1 VDASGF
7 AMGAV
12 LLQKKEDGKK
22 HPIAY
27 YSKTLSAAERN
38 YDVYDLELLAIVNAM
53 DHWRPYLAG
62 SPHKVIIYSDHQNLL
77 YWKEPHKIS
86 RRVAREVLMLSEY
99 NFEIR
104 HIKGTANGRVDAL
117 SRRPDYD
124 QGHEDNQNI
133 VVLPEQV
140 FARAMEVL
148 PDDTNQEES
157 TLKPWINPHQ
167 LKQHQGVWYKNGRQ
181 VVTGDVTA
189 KRHIIKSHHDS
200 PVHGHPGISKTIQLT
215 ERLYWWPRMRVDIT
229 EYVKGC
235 ADCQRHKVNT
245 RPTKAPLQPIY
256 PKAETTPF
264 ETVALDFI
272 VKLPISQG
280 FDSILTVTDQGCTK
294 AAIFIPCNE
303 DITAEETA
311 ALYIKHVFAH
321 FGLPTKVISDRD
333 PRFMSKFIQAACKV
347 TGVKHAP
354 STAYHPRTDGQS
366 ERSNQWLE
374 TAIRFITDQKQKNWA
389 PYLPIAQFAH
399 NNWPSDTTRKS
410 PFFLLMGFNPR
421 ADWIHATSPIPKVT
435 LRLEQLKE
443 ARIQAREAM
452 IKAQQSW
459 VKHRDTPKY
468 KEGDQVWLEGKNL
481 RINQPTAKLAPRR
494 HGPFKII
501 QVMSAV
507 NYRLELPTQWSI
519 HPVFHIDLLTPYK
532 ETIMHGPNFTR
543 PTPELI
549 DGEEEYSIEK
559 ILDSRHFG
567 RRRRLQ
573 YLVKWEGYPDAENMW
588 VDKDDVFADDKVREF
603 KASNPD
609 AITHIRG
616 ASTAK
621 SSHSPL
627 PTQSQQLYQHALSY
641 MSSDGNHDLAEE
653 YTAGAIADSPIPLS
667 QEFPI
672 DTPVR
677 VPQPIP
683 IVDFTTLQ
691 PLSGTSPAFV
701 PRPVSATSSASD
713 VAAMFRQLR
722 VHTPAPLTP
731 DGQRAAEQAAET
743 FAISLSPAQGRGNQ
757 ASTRV
762 ESGTVTGPE
771 TPLGATPTT
780 SSRRR
785 DDSDGSATAHDLRQ
799 CARCGEQNQYCH
811 GHTPVIPNASLD
823 LPPRFP
829 LRASVQPDGVARINL
844 NRTQATALAANLLD
858 ALENHQDAAQ
868 VPPAYDYGEEIA
880 NIVAESLG
888 IDRAV
893 AAEGLGVRTRGGR
906 RQGRGR
912 GNGSQPIPAARS
924 PTHTQQTQGP
934 RAPRR
939 ATSPVPAGFE
949 HNRGPAYIPFRIRNE
964 HGGETPARYI
974 RAHLDAPNPFVEGR
988 LSLNGPT
995 YHSEIHAAPI
1005 VDVDVPPPLITADIL
1020 RLLDTNYMGHDRVDE
1035 ALGEIGD
1042 RSLRA
1047 EVNRYRRL
1055 ERKRKSFQES
1065 IRRLEDQMFTT
1076 DIERRMSISRLEG
1089 ARAMVRIQRAMQD
1102 DRHAF
1107 RLSPW
1112 SLEHGR
1118 SP

>member
-1 VDASGF
+1 
-7 AMGAV
+7 
-12 LLQKKEDGKK
+12 
-22 HPIAY
+22 
-27 YSKTLSAAERN
+27 
-38 YDVYDLELLAIVNAM
+38 
-53 DHWRPYLAG
+53 
-62 SPHKVIIYSDHQNLL
+62 
-77 YWKEPHKIS
+77 
-86 RRVAREVLMLSEY
+86 MLSEY

-104 HIKGTANGRVDAL
+104 HIKGTANGRADAL

-140 FARAMEVL
+140 FAQAMEVL
-148 PDDTNQEES
+148 PDNTNQEES
-157 TLKPWINPHQ
+157 TLKPWIDPHQ
-167 LKQHQGVWYKNGRQ
+167 LKQHQGVWYKDGRQ
-181 VVTGDVTA
+181 VVTGDIEA
-189 KRHIIKSHHDS
+189 KRHIIQSHHDS
-200 PVHGHPGISKTIQLT
+200 PVYGHPGISKTIQLT

-245 RPTKAPLQPIY
+245 RPTKAPLHPIY

-280 FDSILTVTDQGCTK
+280 FDSILTITDQGCTK

-354 STAYHPRTDGQS
+354 STAYHPRTDRQS

-389 PYLPIAQFAH
+389 SYLPIAQFAH

-443 ARIQAREAM
+443 ARIQARDAM

-468 KEGDQVWLEGKNL
+468 KEGDLVWLEGKNL
-481 RINQPTAKLAPRR
+481 RVNQPTAKLAPRR
-494 HGPFKII
+494 HGPFKIT
-501 QVMSAV
+501 QVMSTV

-549 DGEEEYSIEK
+549 DGEEEYSVEK

-609 AITHIRG
+609 AATHIR
-616 ASTAK
+616 STSVAK
-621 SSHSPL
+621 SPHSPTSTRSHL
-627 PTQSQQLYQHALSY
+627 LHQHARTY
-641 MSSDGNHDLAEE
+641 MSSDGNNDLAHE
-653 YTAGAIADSPIPLS
+653 YTAGAVADSPVPFS
-667 QEFPI
+667 QTNPI
-672 DTPVR
+672 NTPVT
-677 VPQPIP
+677 VPAP
-683 IVDFTTLQ
+683 IVDFATLQ
-691 PLSGTSPAFV
+691 SLDPAATVFS
-701 PRPVSATSSASD
+701 PRPVTASSSASD

-731 DGQRAAEQAAET
+731 DGQRVADQANDSFIISFTPAERRGCQT
-743 FAISLSPAQGRGNQ
+743 GSSLEP
-757 ASTRV
+757 
-762 ESGTVTGPE
+762 
-771 TPLGATPTT
+771 GATARSEAEMGTT
-780 SSRRR
+780 AATMDRLRSDPYDSSADDDIRR
-785 DDSDGSATAHDLRQ
+785 
-799 CARCGEQNQYCH
+799 CARCGEQREYCH
-811 GHTPVIPNASLD
+811 GHTPIIPNPSLD
-823 LPPRFP
+823 LPPNPPRVT
-829 LRASVQPDGVARINL
+829 LSGSVPPDGLARFNL
-844 NRTQATALAANLLD
+844 SRAEATALAARLTTSLG
-858 ALENHQDAAQ
+858 QDNQ
-868 VPPAYDYGEEIA
+868 DPTPIPPVRDYREEFA
-880 NIVAESLG
+880 RVVAGSLG
-888 IDRAV
+888 ISTAT
-893 AAEGLGVRTRGGR
+893 AAEGLGLRSRRGRRGG
-906 RQGRGR
+906 QGRG
-912 GNGSQPIPAARS
+912 N
-924 PTHTQQTQGP
+924 
-934 RAPRR
+934 
-939 ATSPVPAGFE
+939 
-949 HNRGPAYIPFRIRNE
+949 
-964 HGGETPARYI
+964 
-974 RAHLDAPNPFVEGR
+974 
-988 LSLNGPT
+988 
-995 YHSEIHAAPI
+995 
-1005 VDVDVPPPLITADIL
+1005 
-1020 RLLDTNYMGHDRVDE
+1020 
-1035 ALGEIGD
+1035 
-1042 RSLRA
+1042 
-1047 EVNRYRRL
+1047 
-1055 ERKRKSFQES
+1055 
-1065 IRRLEDQMFTT
+1065 
-1076 DIERRMSISRLEG
+1076 
-1089 ARAMVRIQRAMQD
+1089 
-1102 DRHAF
+1102 
-1107 RLSPW
+1107 
-1112 SLEHGR
+1112 
-1118 SP
+1118 

>member
-1 VDASGF
+1 
-7 AMGAV
+7 
-12 LLQKKEDGKK
+12 
-22 HPIAY
+22 
-27 YSKTLSAAERN
+27 
-38 YDVYDLELLAIVNAM
+38 
-53 DHWRPYLAG
+53 
-62 SPHKVIIYSDHQNLL
+62 
-77 YWKEPHKIS
+77 
-86 RRVAREVLMLSEY
+86 
-99 NFEIR
+99 
-104 HIKGTANGRVDAL
+104 
-117 SRRPDYD
+117 
-124 QGHEDNQNI
+124 
-133 VVLPEQV
+133 
-140 FARAMEVL
+140 
-148 PDDTNQEES
+148 
-157 TLKPWINPHQ
+157 
-167 LKQHQGVWYKNGRQ
+167 
-181 VVTGDVTA
+181 
-189 KRHIIKSHHDS
+189 
-200 PVHGHPGISKTIQLT
+200 
-215 ERLYWWPRMRVDIT
+215 MRIDIT

-256 PKAETTPF
+256 PKAETSPF

-272 VKLPISQG
+272 VKLPVSQG
-280 FDSILTVTDQGCTK
+280 FDSILTITDQGCTK

-311 ALYIKHVFAH
+311 TLYIKHVFAH

-443 ARIQAREAM
+443 ARIQARDAM

-459 VKHRDTPKY
+459 VKHCDTPKY

-494 HGPFKII
+494 HGPFKIT

-549 DGEEEYSIEK
+549 DGEEEYSVEK

-621 SSHSPL
+621 FSHSPL
-627 PTQSQQLYQHALSY
+627 PTRSQHLYQHALSY

-683 IVDFTTLQ
+683 IIDFTTLQ
-691 PLSGTSPAFV
+691 PLSVTSPAFV

-743 FAISLSPAQGRGNQ
+743 FAISLTPAQGRGNQ
-757 ASTRV
+757 AGTRV
-762 ESGTVTGPE
+762 ESGTVAGPE

-780 SSRRR
+780 PPRRR
-785 DDSDGSATAHDLRQ
+785 VDSNGSATSYDLRQ

-829 LRASVQPDGVARINL
+829 LRASVQPDGMARINL
-844 NRTQATALAANLLD
+844 NRTQATALAANLLN

-868 VPPAYDYGEEIA
+868 VPPVYNYGEEIA
-880 NIVAESLG
+880 SIVAEGLG
-888 IDRAV
+888 ISQAV

-912 GNGSQPIPAARS
+912 GNGSQQIPTARS

-939 ATSPVPAGFE
+939 VASPVPAGFE

-964 HGGETPARYI
+964 HGGETPAHYI

-995 YHSEIHAAPI
+995 YHSEIHAASI

-1020 RLLDTNYMGHDRVDE
+1020 RLLDTDYMGHDRVDE

-1055 ERKRKSFQES
+1055 ERKRKAFQES

-1076 DIERRMSISRLEG
+1076 DVERRMCVSRLEG
-1089 ARAMVRIQRAMQD
+1089 ARAMVRIQSVMQD
-1102 DRHAF
+1102 NRHAF

-1112 SLEHGR
+1112 SLERGR